1 MHFVLQVT
9 KILCKV
15 WEKGSLVPTRYQ
27 ARRKGMLLWPRTGRW
42 EGLGTEVYVL
52 SLFTDQATSE
62 ARDQSDG
69 KQGGSEGLPAR
80 VTALCELLVF
90 VKNLEL
96 TSNSHL
102 AGKTDR
108 PGSKWELV
116 YGRSTDLVDQVND
129 KHVIWP
135 WERLCRITLYLLKAK

>member
-9 KILCKV
+9 KILCEV
-15 WEKGSLVPTRYQ
+15 WENGSLVPPGTRL
-27 ARRKGMLLWPRTGRW
+27 AFVTKNWTVRRP
-42 EGLGTEVYVL
+42 GTEVYVL

-108 PGSKWELV
+108 PGSK
-116 YGRSTDLVDQVND
+116 
-129 KHVIWP
+129 
-135 WERLCRITLYLLKAK
+135 

>member
-9 KILCKV
+9 KILCEV
-15 WEKGSLVPTRYQ
+15 REKGSLVPPGTRLGERQPCPRQEVWEKVYTFVTKNWTV
-27 ARRKGMLLWPRTGRW
+27 RRP
-42 EGLGTEVYVL
+42 GTEVYVL

-108 PGSKWELV
+108 PGSK
-116 YGRSTDLVDQVND
+116 
-129 KHVIWP
+129 
-135 WERLCRITLYLLKAK
+135 

>member
-1 MHFVLQVT
+1 MQQVP
-9 KILCKV
+9 KILCEV
-15 WEKGSLVPTRYQ
+15 WEKCSLIP
-27 ARRKGMLLWPRTGRW
+27 AGKSGRKGTLL
-42 EGLGTEVYVL
+42 GLGTEVYVP

-80 VTALCELLVF
+80 VTTLCELLVF

-108 PGSKWELV
+108 PGSK
-116 YGRSTDLVDQVND
+116 
-129 KHVIWP
+129 
-135 WERLCRITLYLLKAK
+135 

>member
-9 KILCKV
+9 KILCEV
-15 WEKGSLVPTRYQ
+15 WENGYDEELDSGKAWEHKFSL
-27 ARRKGMLLWPRTGRW
+27 L
-42 EGLGTEVYVL
+42 
-52 SLFTDQATSE
+52 TDQATSE

-69 KQGGSEGLPAR
+69 KQGGSEGLPVR
-80 VTALCELLVF
+80 VTTLCELLVF

-108 PGSKWELV
+108 PGSK
-116 YGRSTDLVDQVND
+116 
-129 KHVIWP
+129 
-135 WERLCRITLYLLKAK
+135 